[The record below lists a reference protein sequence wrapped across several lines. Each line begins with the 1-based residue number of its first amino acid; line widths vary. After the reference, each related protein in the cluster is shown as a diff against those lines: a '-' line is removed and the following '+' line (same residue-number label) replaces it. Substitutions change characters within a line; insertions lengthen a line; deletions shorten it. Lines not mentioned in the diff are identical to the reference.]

1 MIKKIA
7 GAAGIILILLA
18 ISSCETV
25 SGYDSNENYFVV
37 PATSEIKSRAFEFAK
52 LYAES
57 DTEYK
62 WGGQSPLRAAI
73 QIDCSGLVVMCYK
86 YALADTKYSLIEDD
100 MSSSYM
106 YENASVPT
114 DSPEQGDLIFMGEEG
129 TDKITHIAIFDKEE
143 DGVIYFIDSTD
154 NGEVN
159 GVSERHYEKTNVKFK
174 SFGVMKLKY

>member
-7 GAAGIILILLA
+7 GTFAVILVLL
-18 ISSCETV
+18 SLFSCETL
-25 SGYDSNENYFVV
+25 SGDDSDENFAVE
-37 PATSEIKSRAFEFAK
+37 PASSEIKSRAFKFAG

-86 YALADTKYSLIEDD
+86 YALVDTKYSLIEDD
-100 MSSSYM
+100 MSSSYI
-106 YENASVPT
+106 YENASEPT

-129 TDKITHIAIFDKEE
+129 TDKISHIALFDKEE
-143 DGVIYFIDSTD
+143 DGEIYFIDSTD

-159 GVSERHYEKTNVKFK
+159 GVSERHYAKKSEKFK